1 MKLIIGK
8 LFEQRRKLP
17 IILHI
22 KELSRVW
29 AIKPKDFSSI
39 FYMFHS
45 FSKFY
50 KIVYFIYYK
59 KINFNMHKYKIK
71 ISGTNNLSLFMFL
84 LKILLYFV
92 NISKYCVLKRI
103 ELYVCYFFYKITG
116 FTNLYYFFVLLWKNM
131 KDLIKSAIFVNVYL
145 FEQENILT
153 YYLLF

>member
-92 NISKYCVLKRI
+92 NISKYCVIKRI
-103 ELYVCYFFYKITG
+103 ELYVCYFFIKLLALLIYIIFSCYYEKIWRIWL
-116 FTNLYYFFVLLWKNM
+116 NLQYLSMSIYLNRK
-131 KDLIKSAIFVNVYL
+131 IF
-145 FEQENILT
+145 
-153 YYLLF
+153 